1 VQGYVVAK
9 GRRFYAVVYDGIDPF
24 TGRERRHW
32 QAAGS
37 DRRQA
42 ELLARDLARR
52 FATAHRDVGLS
63 LARSS
68 SSSGSQPSG

>member
-9 GRRFYAVVYDGIDPF
+9 GRRFYAVVYDGIDPL

-37 DRRQA
+37 DRHQA
-42 ELLARDLARR
+42 ELLASHLARR

-63 LARSS
+63 LARYLLEH
-68 SSSGSQPSG
+68 GSQPSG